1 MPFARLTK
9 APRLSRI
16 SSSMPR
22 YIAFLRAIN
31 VGGHVVKMDR
41 LRALFAG
48 LGFSGVET
56 FIASGNVVF
65 DSPKA
70 DAATLEKR
78 ISRELAKE
86 LGYDTAVFLRTP
98 AEVAAVAALEPF
110 GDLGGDSLYVSFL
123 PSAPSEAARKALM
136 TFRSEIDDFRVEGR
150 QVYWLCR
157 GRMMDSRFSGALLE
171 KTIGMPAT
179 ARNITTVRKL
189 AEKYADGASSP
200 SASPAAAGRTARAA
214 RAAGAAGA
222 GGRGTRSSTRRR

>member
-1 MPFARLTK
+1 
-9 APRLSRI
+9 
-16 SSSMPR
+16 MPR

-41 LRALFAG
+41 LRTFFAG

-65 DSPKA
+65 DTPKA
-70 DAATLEKR
+70 DAATLERR

-86 LGYDTAVFLRTP
+86 LGYETAVFLRTP

-110 GDLGGDSLYVSFL
+110 GDLEGNSLYVAFL
-123 PSAPSEAARKALM
+123 PGVPSEPARKALM

-150 QVYWLCR
+150 EVYWLCR
-157 GRMMDSRFSGALLE
+157 GKMMDSRFSGALLE
-171 KTIGMPAT
+171 KTVGMPAT

-189 AEKYADGASSP
+189 AEKYKGGASSP
-200 SASPAAAGRTARAA
+200 SASPAASGRTARAA
-214 RAAGAAGA
+214 GATGAAGAAGA